1 MLSRLP
7 LAKRIEREQLW
18 QLVDQ
23 WNENRLDL
31 FSLSYPTEDLEIH
44 GVMRFYFQ
52 ESKDKVLTKCI
63 RVSSTATTRAV
74 ISALVDKFHPDLKML
89 SNPEYTLWEV
99 HENGDERCLAPSE
112 KPLLVQLNWHK
123 DDREGRFLLRAQP
136 SITSI
141 KDTISSLSGNR
152 KRFSKKEEKELK
164 KKHQKAIEQQEP
176 LLRASE
182 ELYRALPPTTFT
194 RTISNPEVVMKKRRE
209 KKIAAKLKDMGQGG
223 SLKIYGY
230 ELEPSRPYVTLLVSV
245 RDTTSRILE
254 EVLEKYGV
262 NKNVEEYVLVEMV
275 IPVST
280 KLSRSLSDLRFLN
293 ISRHERIM
301 DYNEHPLVSLA
312 NRIPDPSE
320 EIFFVVKQQL
330 SKLPRR
336 HARHSS
342 ISSAAALGVN
352 YADPQKLSAG
362 TSQILRMQN
371 LFAIKPCLLQLTL
384 DCKEIPEM
392 KPIHLPF
399 GVMGIGSDRS
409 MGLFLDGQYVRPRH
423 AVINYQ
429 DGIVTITPSDQ
440 NAYVEVDG
448 KRISHTV
455 ALRDGNV
462 IGIAH
467 KYMFRYLSTWN
478 ASKIHMVNESNSG
491 SEMTSG
497 LTSSEGSSVQRM
509 MTTFDV
515 TGNVISTAVETTAML
530 PSLFRINHRCDDSNR
545 SLHLLGIPLPGLAAH
560 MRNRSMIDIR
570 SDIIPPSTNNKRNE
584 LALNRTI
591 SSDSLSR
598 LLALSE
604 TINGGVGNISS
615 SCINGFGTEKSM
627 YTRDTLPALVEVREE
642 DEDEFLHRL
651 ICPERENAQFKLTP
665 AYLVYVVARHRLL
678 FPPQTVPIADSRTRL
693 QLFLTKAANRF
704 LMISKQRQSQESSG
718 FWLANSSE
726 LLNFFKQDIELSLL
740 SRGMPQQILADCIE
754 KTFEILGTLLKSSL
768 GSALNSIRDAFLDD
782 RSASHNMVVRLEET
796 MCLLRQRRLNA
807 ALTIQ
812 LFSQLF
818 YYINMVLFNWLVSS
832 SGIPYCS
839 RAFGVRLQTRLG
851 YVNEWAYQRGLELAA
866 ECHMDRI
873 NQAIILLIT
882 PKTVD
887 QISKLGATCYKLNS
901 MQVRWFLEHMV
912 LDVGEEP
919 ISNELTES
927 IVRLAEIHADMMATQ
942 DEATIQLEEEPQLQ
956 LPFLLPQDGYS
967 PDLVRGLSPA
977 FAEVIGSLQA
987 QGLCRF
993 LPQKH
998 SSGSWAIY
1006 LKAGSVAEESVE
1018 ITSSLQKLQNK
1029 KPTRSEMETVQNS
1042 LHEQT
1047 QQRYNDEVSMSSI
1060 NSLSGQKRNPEIAMI
1075 TINRGTGGIGLS
1087 IVAAQGIGER
1097 SIGIYVKKVVDGSAA
1112 HRDGR
1117 LECGDQLLSVNGQ
1130 SLIGI
1135 SQEEAASKMS
1145 SSGPIVSFEVYKHA
1159 ARYNGLY
1166 EWLNNPPQA
1175 QVPSSIMQAGQLPSS
1190 DQQSTVPNSL
1200 ENVAV
1205 NDANIQRFS
1214 HQNSA
1219 TSTISNSN
1227 SAHLMQPNLLKSMY
1241 NGYPG
1246 TTNNNYRTQ
1255 LQHGSTAITNQQPVK
1270 SRSASTSDIYQN
1282 PVDKTLTVSLTSLQ
1296 PSSGTITIPVHSEK
1310 YKTNTVSS
1318 QHNTM
1323 PPHYR
1328 NVRPIVIQP
1337 SRPTPSPIRR
1347 QKQQQYHSRSH
1358 SPSHLCT
1365 TSALSSSNHHH
1376 NSVLK
1381 NALSSEY
1388 VLSSAS
1394 SSPITDYAN
1403 LPLIDDHHSAIES
1416 SYSSTSS
1423 RNILPHQ
1430 RSFPHNSTQQHFET
1444 SRTFNAKQKL
1454 HEQNSV
1460 ASTSSRDSI
1469 QSLTVTAVQE
1479 SGVVMDEC
1487 TGHRFTKKAPPVP
1500 PKRHITRR
1508 DELNEQLDELESKG
1522 SAMTEADHQK
1532 YRELVNELAKIRV
1545 PFPIESNSNKTT
1557 IEQEQS
1563 KSISPEIISSTKN
1576 DDPCFERQLKSF
1588 PISEKYE
1595 KISMRLEGNEIEEI
1609 TEQEKQDTIEKE
1621 AEEFVEEKKD
1631 SVLTNEMVL
1640 KKKGVQWNDK
1650 VAESLRR
1657 PDSDS
1662 SNKLI
1667 YEDDDQT
1674 EPAAQVLGTHEVY
1687 RDPRQ
1692 LRLIELEAK
1701 KHAAKEA
1708 KIDGSK
1714 LGFRDKMQLFAE
1726 QIGEKALKNRYKAS
1740 TIQREIEQ
1748 TMDDF

>member
-7 LAKRIEREQLW
+7 LAKQTEREQLCR
-18 QLVDQ
+18 LVDQ

-31 FSLSYPTEDLEIH
+31 FNLSYPTEDLEIH

-52 ESKDKVLTKCI
+52 ESKDKVVTKCI
-63 RVSSTATTRAV
+63 RVSSTATARAV

-89 SNPEYTLWEV
+89 SDPEYTLWEV
-99 HENGDERCLAPSE
+99 HENGDERCLDPSE

-123 DDREGRFLLRAQP
+123 DDREGRFLLRAHLNTI
-136 SITSI
+136 SV
-141 KDTISSLSGNR
+141 KDTTGGLNGSR
-152 KRFSKKEEKELK
+152 KRFSKKEDKELK
-164 KKHQKAIEQQEP
+164 KKHQKAVEQQEP
-176 LLRASE
+176 KLRASE
-182 ELYRALPPTTFT
+182 ELYKALPPTTFT

-209 KKIAAKLKDMGQGG
+209 KKIAAKLKELDQGG

-245 RDTTSRILE
+245 RDTTARILE

-262 NKNVEEYVLVEMV
+262 NKKVEEYVLVEMV

-280 KLSRSLSDLRFLN
+280 KLSHSLSDLRFLN
-293 ISRHERIM
+293 ISRRERIM
-301 DYNEHPLVSLA
+301 DYNEYPLVSLA

-320 EIFFVVKQQL
+320 EIFFVVKQQ
-330 SKLPRR
+330 SSEIPRR
-336 HARHSS
+336 HVRHLS
-342 ISSAAALGVN
+342 ISSTAALGVN
-352 YADPQKLSAG
+352 YADPQKLCAG

-399 GVMGIGSDRS
+399 GVMGIGADRS
-409 MGLFLDGQYVRPRH
+409 MGLFLDGQCIRPRH

-429 DGIVTITPSDQ
+429 DGVVTITPSDQ
-440 NAYVEVDG
+440 NAYIEVDG
-448 KRISHTV
+448 QRIFQTI
-455 ALRDGNV
+455 ALRDGN
-462 IGIAH
+462 IIDIAH
-467 KYMFRYLSTWN
+467 SYMFRYLSTWD
-478 ASKIHMVNESNSG
+478 AMKIRMASG
-491 SEMTSG
+491 SSNRMQMIPG
-497 LTSSEGSSVQRM
+497 LTRLASPATLSGEIRS
-509 MTTFDV
+509 
-515 TGNVISTAVETTAML
+515 IST
-530 PSLFRINHRCDDSNR
+530 
-545 SLHLLGIPLPGLAAH
+545 
-560 MRNRSMIDIR
+560 
-570 SDIIPPSTNNKRNE
+570 
-584 LALNRTI
+584 
-591 SSDSLSR
+591 SS
-598 LLALSE
+598 
-604 TINGGVGNISS
+604 INGL
-615 SCINGFGTEKSM
+615 GTEKSM
-627 YTRDTLPALVEVREE
+627 YTADTLPALAEVKEE

-665 AYLVYVVARHRLL
+665 AYVVYVAARHRLL
-678 FPPQTVPIADSRTRL
+678 FPSQTVPIADNRTRL

-704 LMISKQRQSQESSG
+704 LLVSKQRRSRESLG

-726 LLNFFKQDIELSLL
+726 LLNFFKQDIDLSLL
-740 SRGMPQQILADCIE
+740 SRGVPQQILADCVE
-754 KTFEILGTLLKSSL
+754 KTFEMLGTVLKNSL
-768 GSALNSIRDAFLDD
+768 DSTLNSIRDAYLDD
-782 RSASHNMVVRLEET
+782 RSASNDMVVRLEET
-796 MCLLRQRRLNA
+796 MCLLRHCRLNA

-818 YYINMVLFNWLVSS
+818 YYINVVLFNWLVSS

-839 RAFGVRLQTRLG
+839 RAFGVRLRTRLG

-873 NQAIILLIT
+873 NQAIILLVT

-887 QISKLGATCYKLNS
+887 HISNLGATCYKLNS
-901 MQVRWFLEHMV
+901 VQVRWFLEHIV

-919 ISNELTES
+919 ISNELVES
-927 IVRLAEIHADMMATQ
+927 IVRLAEIHADVMAVQ
-942 DEATIQLEEEPQLQ
+942 DETSIQLEEEPQLQ

-967 PDLVRGLSPA
+967 AELIRGLSPA
-977 FAEVIGSLQA
+977 FAEVISGLQA

-993 LPQKH
+993 LPQNH
-998 SSGSWAIY
+998 SSGNWTVY
-1006 LKAGSVAEESVE
+1006 LKAGSGIEESVKM
-1018 ITSSLQKLQNK
+1018 TNSLQTLQNK
-1029 KPTRSEMETVQNS
+1029 EPIISEMGTLSNS
-1042 LHEQT
+1042 LREQN
-1047 QQRYNDEVSMSSI
+1047 QQRYNEEISMSSL
-1060 NSLSGQKRNPEIAMI
+1060 NSLFGQERNPEIVMI
-1075 TINRGTGGIGLS
+1075 SISRGTNGIGLS

-1117 LECGDQLLSVNGQ
+1117 LESGDQLLSVNGQ

-1175 QVPSSIMQAGQLPSS
+1175 QVPSSDIHSVIQISQPPSS
-1190 DQQSTVPNSL
+1190 DQQSVMPNSS

-1205 NDANIQRFS
+1205 NVANTQRFS
-1214 HQNSA
+1214 RQNSA
-1219 TSTISNSN
+1219 TSSISNYSN
-1227 SAHLMQPNLLKSMY
+1227 NAHRMQLNVMKSAR

-1246 TTNNNYRTQ
+1246 TTNNAYRTRP
-1255 LQHGSTAITNQQPVK
+1255 QHDSTTITSQQRIK

-1282 PVDKTLTVSLTSLQ
+1282 PVDKALTISLRSLQ
-1296 PSSGTITIPVHSEK
+1296 PSSAPTTVPVRNERYQTSTTSSQRNTIPS
-1310 YKTNTVSS
+1310 
-1318 QHNTM
+1318 
-1323 PPHYR
+1323 HYR
-1328 NVRPIVIQP
+1328 NIRPIVIQP
-1337 SRPTPSPIRR
+1337 SRPTPSPTRR
-1347 QKQQQYHSRSH
+1347 QQQQHYSRSH
-1358 SPSHLCT
+1358 SPSHLYT
-1365 TSALSSSNHHH
+1365 TSALTSSNHYH

-1388 VLSSAS
+1388 VQSSTS

-1403 LPLIDDHHSAIES
+1403 LPLIEDHPSTFES

-1430 RSFPHNSTQQHFET
+1430 RPFSHNSTQQQFET
-1444 SRTFNAKQKL
+1444 SRAFNTNPKL
-1454 HEQNSV
+1454 REQNSI
-1460 ASTSSRDSI
+1460 ASVSSRDSPRLSI
-1469 QSLTVTAVQE
+1469 VAATQE
-1479 SGVVMDEC
+1479 SGVMMDEFS
-1487 TGHRFTKKAPPVP
+1487 GRRFTKKAPPIP

-1508 DELNEQLDELESKG
+1508 DELNKQLDELESKG
-1522 SAMTEADHQK
+1522 SSMTEADHQK

-1545 PFPIESNSNKTT
+1545 PFPIESNSTKNTT
-1557 IEQEQS
+1557 EQEQS
-1563 KSISPEIISSTKN
+1563 KSISPETIISVK
-1576 DDPCFERQLKSF
+1576 DDDSCFERSKNL

-1595 KISMRLEGNEIEEI
+1595 KMLMKLEVNEAEKI
-1609 TEQEKQDTIEKE
+1609 TEQQMQETTEMK
-1621 AEEFVEEKKD
+1621 AEGFLEEKKD
-1631 SVLTNEMVL
+1631 SALTNENFDEMII
-1640 KKKGVQWNDK
+1640 KKKGVQWNDE
-1650 VAESLRR
+1650 VAENLRT
-1657 PDSDS
+1657 DSDNE
-1662 SNKLI
+1662 NKLI
-1667 YEDDDQT
+1667 YEDDEQP
-1674 EPAAQVLGTHEVY
+1674 EPRAQVLGTNEVY

-1692 LRLIELEAK
+1692 VRLIELEAK
-1701 KHAAKEA
+1701 QHAAKEA